1 MVRQKS
7 LREYIIELLKMS
19 NKALTIDEIICELER
34 LYSIQKTK
42 RQVRNALYSSEY
54 KEIICVGKDTYDL
67 LSRVVNG
74 GYYRYTLNEGDVE
87 KGMLSCDYELN
98 FIFNP
103 YWMVEEERELT
114 FIQKDKIIN
123 KTSIKYLGPD
133 VIPHR
138 IVDGFKEWFVEENLV
153 SGDDVV
159 IKIIDID
166 NGIYELIPQKK
177 TDREE
182 VIIQKKNKEVADII
196 IGIISRIYNKSIIP
210 GILIRKLFGL
220 YTYKDPCPPDP
231 IHKIVEKDNR
241 FFIKEIPVWENVK
254 IVFICLKDTYETY
267 ELNTEKKRIKYIR
280 R

>member
-1 MVRQKS
+1 
-7 LREYIIELLKMS
+7 
-19 NKALTIDEIICELER
+19 
-34 LYSIQKTK
+34 
-42 RQVRNALYSSEY
+42 
-54 KEIICVGKDTYDL
+54 L
-67 LSRVVNG
+67 LSRVLNG

-98 FIFNP
+98 FLFNP
-103 YWMVEEERELT
+103 YWMVEERELT

-133 VIPHR
+133 VTPHR

-166 NGIYELIPQKK
+166 NGLYELIPQKK
-177 TDREE
+177 TNREE

-196 IGIISRIYNKSIIP
+196 IVIISRIYNKSIIP

-220 YTYKDPCPPDP
+220 YSYKDPCPPDP

-267 ELNTEKKRIKYIR
+267 ELDTEKVKNENARHTYIFR
-280 R
+280 VKLKHYKSIWREIEIEETMTLDDLANAILDSFQFDYNHLYSFF